1 MKNHTFV
8 KSMQN
13 LQSNF
18 SIEIFSYLQFQE
30 H

>member
-13 LQSNF
+13 LQSIF
-18 SIEIFSYLQFQE
+18 SIEIFFYLQF
-30 H
+30 